1 MKKSSQNTSIRVF
14 CRARPLN
21 KLELSQ
27 GGECCVEY
35 TEKAIRVKI
44 AGEEKP
50 HDFGFDGIFG
60 PETAQVEVF
69 NQVARPVIDKLMEGY
84 NGTIFAYGQTS
95 SGKTF
100 TMEGP
105 DVIDSDDKKGIIP
118 RMMSY
123 LFETILNSSEHIE
136 FNVKVSFLELYNEKL
151 QDLLDPRKNN
161 LQIKEDKAKGI
172 FIQDATE
179 IYVTSAEQMKQVH
192 KSGFESRTIAA
203 TRMNERSS
211 RSHSIFIVAVTQKDT
226 KTDAS
231 KSSKLYFVDLA
242 GSEKISKT
250 NVSGQQ
256 LEEAKNINKSL
267 TSLGI
272 VINALTDKE
281 KGHVPYRDS
290 KLTRLL
296 QESLGGNSQ
305 TSLILACSMCSYNDK
320 ETVGTLR
327 FGARAKSVKNA
338 PVMNVERSVKELTA
352 LLDQAEKKIKEQDD
366 IIQGLQQQ
374 IDSGAVS
381 VNSSFI
387 DMAST
392 IKEKPDNILD
402 ALEEKSSKM
411 NAALSQPNS
420 QGGNQAQIQSPSTSN
435 PSETSLMKPHHE
447 RMRSKNSMDL
457 NNGASAGS
465 ASLTLLK
472 QHIQIVSLNEEIQAL
487 KLTNK
492 EQENELSNKNQEIYD
507 MTGRIMQYENQ
518 IQDLTSK
525 NLAAAEEFQVKFEKL
540 CTENQTNSMQLNK
553 FKRAISRLR
562 SDLNFAFISKN
573 LKMLD
578 ADGQTSRNLSSDDNQ
593 DFQNKEDLIVN
604 SIQKTIEMLEEIEK
618 DLEEKEVKEGGQNS
632 YMNEV
637 EALIES
643 YRINSQGSQKK
654 LLTRRTTVGA
664 LGSKLTDPGSGN
676 TKSNPNEMFTTATDE
691 DFKMITT
698 IATEES
704 AEGKE
709 AAFNMDNLKTEGDV
723 EEDLMQKFQLQS
735 LNEEEKI
742 AEMQNLL
749 SVQRKTINSLNKMN
763 NELTQANQKYNST
776 QDKKILS
783 YKTKIED
790 LQRFNAEK
798 AKEYERRIN
807 GLKSLLEEK
816 IKEIE
821 QSRTKQDQELLN
833 KTKSL
838 AELKF
843 QNERMQKII
852 LGNDLAKRV
861 FDLEAKIKE
870 FALER
875 QKLFEDVFKLRSE
888 IDDKEEEITEK
899 GAQIQIL
906 QCNLNT
912 LSSELELMKHLSPQQ
927 GQNAMP
933 KKEKRDPLGNLA
945 TKGPQMGKFES
956 HVVKPIRGGGGNVKN
971 FERDNYLVFEKPS
984 LLALSRGD
992 STPKSGGSIEPKT
1005 TKAKDTS
1012 NFQKF
1017 DEILKAK
1024 GTTFKPRNQS
1034 NLAIHTTMDDDDDEE
1049 EPDYQELQQ
1058 KLKQYTN
1065 KQQINDGQKSV
1076 KSSFFN
1082 GVKSFFS

>member
-1 MKKSSQNTSIRVF
+1 
-14 CRARPLN
+14 
-21 KLELSQ
+21 
-27 GGECCVEY
+27 VEY
-35 TEKAIRVKI
+35 TDKNIRVRV

-50 HDFGFDGIFG
+50 YDFAFDGIFG
-60 PETAQVEVF
+60 PETPQVEVF
-69 NQVARPVIDKLMEGY
+69 NQVAKPVIDKLMEGY

-172 FIQDATE
+172 FVQDATE

-211 RSHSIFIVAVTQKDT
+211 RSHSIFVVAVNQKDT
-226 KTDAS
+226 KTDAA

-250 NVSGQQ
+250 GVSGQQ

-272 VINALTDKE
+272 VINALTEKE

-327 FGARAKSVKNA
+327 FGYRAKSIKNA

-352 LLDQAEKKIKEQDD
+352 LLDAAERKIREQDD

-374 IDSGAVS
+374 IDNGAVS

-387 DMAST
+387 DMASA
-392 IKEKPDNILD
+392 IKEKPENILD
-402 ALEEKSSKM
+402 ALEEKSSKTA
-411 NAALSQPNS
+411 AALSQPNS
-420 QGGNQAQIQSPSTSN
+420 QGGNQSQVQSPT
-435 PSETSLMKPHHE
+435 PTETKPHHE
-447 RMRSKNSMDL
+447 RMRSKNSLDL

-487 KLTNK
+487 KLANK

-507 MTGRIMQYENQ
+507 LTGRIMQYESQ
-518 IQDLTSK
+518 IQELTAK
-525 NLAAAEEFQVKFEKL
+525 NLTAAEEFQVKFEKM

-578 ADGQTSRNLSSDDNQ
+578 TDEKTSKVGGGSQDD
-593 DFQNKEDLIVN
+593 KEDLIVN

-618 DLEEKEVKEGGQNS
+618 DLEEKEEEGQPQNS

-654 LLTRRTTVGA
+654 LLTRRTTMGGV
-664 LGSKLTDPGSGN
+664 KLSDPGSGN

-704 AEGKE
+704 TEGKE
-709 AAFNMDNLKTEGDV
+709 AAYNMDNLKTEGDV
-723 EEDLMQKFQLQS
+723 EEDIVQKFQLQS
-735 LNEEEKI
+735 LNDEDKI

-763 NELTQANQKYNST
+763 NELTQANQKHNST

-790 LQRFNAEK
+790 LQKWNAEK
-798 AKEYERRIN
+798 AKEYERRIQ
-807 GLKSLLEEK
+807 GLKSLLEDK
-816 IKEIE
+816 IKELDL
-821 QSRTKQDQELLN
+821 SRSKQEQELLN
-833 KTKSL
+833 KNKALSD
-838 AELKF
+838 LKF

-875 QKLFEDVFKLRSE
+875 QKLFEDVFKLRGE
-888 IDDKEEEITEK
+888 IDDKEEALTEK
-899 GAQIQIL
+899 SAQIQIL

-912 LSSELELMKHLSPQQ
+912 LSSELEIMKHLRPQQ
-927 GQNAMP
+927 AQNPMP
-933 KKEKRDPLGNLA
+933 KKEKRDALGNLESG
-945 TKGPQMGKFES
+945 KGSQKNKKDSFFFES

-971 FERDNYLVFEKPS
+971 FERDNYLIFEKPS
-984 LLALSRGD
+984 LLDATKLAKGD
-992 STPKSGGSIEPKT
+992 STPKSGDSVEPKS
-1005 TKAKDTS
+1005 TKAKDAS
-1012 NFQKF
+1012 SFKKF

-1024 GTTFKPRNQS
+1024 GTTFKPRNQNS
-1034 NLAIHTTMDDDDDEE
+1034 LTVHTTMDDDDDEE
-1049 EPDYQELQQ
+1049 EPNYQELQQ
-1058 KLKQYTN
+1058 KLRQYTN
-1065 KQQINDGQKSV
+1065 QQMHDGQKSV
-1076 KSSFFN
+1076 KSFFS
-1082 GVKSFFS
+1082 GVKNFFS

>member
-1 MKKSSQNTSIRVF
+1 
-14 CRARPLN
+14 
-21 KLELSQ
+21 
-27 GGECCVEY
+27 VEY
-35 TEKAIRVKI
+35 TDKNIKVRV

-50 HDFGFDGIFG
+50 HDFAFDGIFG
-60 PETAQVEVF
+60 PEIPQVEVF
-69 NQVARPVIDKLMEGY
+69 NQVAKPVIDKLMEGY
-84 NGTIFAYGQTS
+84 NGTVFAYGQTS

-172 FIQDATE
+172 FVQDATE

-211 RSHSIFIVAVTQKDT
+211 RSHSIFVVAVNQKDT
-226 KTDAS
+226 KTDAA

-250 NVSGQQ
+250 QVSGQQ

-272 VINALTDKE
+272 VINALTEKE

-327 FGARAKSVKNA
+327 FGYRAKSIKNA

-352 LLDQAEKKIKEQDD
+352 LLDAAERKLREQDD

-374 IDSGAVS
+374 IDNGDVN

-392 IKEKPDNILD
+392 IKEKPENILD

-411 NAALSQPNS
+411 AAALSQPNS
-420 QGGNQAQIQSPSTSN
+420 QGGNQHQIQSPT
-435 PSETSLMKPHHE
+435 PTETKPHHQ
-447 RMRSKNSMDL
+447 RMRSKNSLDL
-457 NNGASAGS
+457 NNGATAGS

-492 EQENELSNKNQEIYD
+492 EQENELSNKNQEVYD
-507 MTGRIMQYENQ
+507 LTGRVMQYENQ
-518 IQDLTSK
+518 LQELTGR
-525 NLAAAEEFQVKFEKL
+525 NLAAAEEFQVKFEKM
-540 CTENQTNSMQLNK
+540 CTENQTNSMQSNK

-562 SDLNFAFISKN
+562 SDLNFTFISKN

-578 ADGQTSRNLSSDDNQ
+578 TDEKPAKVGGGSQDD
-593 DFQNKEDLIVN
+593 KEDLIMN

-618 DLEEKEVKEGGQNS
+618 DLEEKEEERQPQNS

-654 LLTRRTTVGA
+654 LLTRRTTMGA
-664 LGSKLTDPGSGN
+664 KLSDPGSGV

-698 IATEES
+698 VATEES
-704 AEGKE
+704 TEGKE

-723 EEDLMQKFQLQS
+723 EEDLVQKFQLQS
-735 LNEEEKI
+735 LNDEDKI

-763 NELTQANQKYNST
+763 NELTQANQKHNST
-776 QDKKILS
+776 QDKKIIS

-790 LQRFNAEK
+790 LQKWNAEK
-798 AKEYERRIN
+798 AKEYERRIQ
-807 GLKSLLEEK
+807 GLKSLLEDK
-816 IKEIE
+816 IKELDL
-821 QSRTKQDQELLN
+821 SRSKQEQELLN
-833 KTKSL
+833 KTKALSD
-838 AELKF
+838 LKF

-875 QKLFEDVFKLRSE
+875 QKLFEDVFKLRGE
-888 IDDKEEEITEK
+888 IDDKEEALTEK
-899 GAQIQIL
+899 SAQIQIL

-912 LSSELELMKHLSPQQ
+912 LSSELEIMRHLRPQQ
-927 GQNAMP
+927 AQNSMP
-933 KKEKRDPLGNLA
+933 KKEKRDALGNLESG
-945 TKGPQMGKFES
+945 KGSQKNKKDSFFFES

-971 FERDNYLVFEKPS
+971 FERDNYLIFEKPS
-984 LLALSRGD
+984 LLDATKFAKGE
-992 STPKSGGSIEPKT
+992 STPKSGDSVEPKS
-1005 TKAKDTS
+1005 TKATDASSFK
-1012 NFQKF
+1012 KF

-1024 GTTFKPRNQS
+1024 GTTFKPRNQNS
-1034 NLAIHTTMDDDDDEE
+1034 LTVHTTMDDDDDEE

-1058 KLKQYTN
+1058 KLRQYTN
-1065 KQQINDGQKSV
+1065 QQMHDGQKSV
-1076 KSSFFN
+1076 KSFFS
-1082 GVKSFFS
+1082 GVKNFFS